1 MAARRG
7 KEPTKED
14 VLGAYRRDALLRAA
28 VRVFGARGFDCA
40 TMEQIAQEAD
50 VAKGTTYLYY
60 RSKQS
65 VYDAALRNGLA
76 ELEARTGAAIDRA
89 SNLQNAISAFMT
101 ARAEYFVEH
110 RDFFRMYVLEMA
122 RQVTSVKPRA
132 SEFQT
137 MVDRQTRRLEQ
148 AVARAAARGE
158 IRRVDATATA
168 VAIFDLTRGLVARRI
183 IFNRSGDLA
192 ADVAFLSALIFK
204 GLRAQGSRLRAQ
216 GSGPRSHGT
225 GRLAQ

>member
-1 MAARRG
+1 MPPRRRT
-7 KEPTKED
+7 EPTKED
-14 VLGAYRRDALLRAA
+14 VIGAYRRSALLRAA
-28 VRVFGARGFDCA
+28 VRVFGTRGFDCA
-40 TMEQIAQEAD
+40 TMEQIAQEAN

-65 VYDAALRNGLA
+65 VYDAALRSGLA

-89 SNLQNAISAFMT
+89 SNLHNAISAFMT

-137 MVDRQTRRLEQ
+137 MVDRQTARLEQ
-148 AVARAAARGE
+148 AVASAAARGE

-168 VAIFDLTRGLVARRI
+168 VAIFDLTRGLVSRRI

-192 ADVAFLSALIFK
+192 GDVAFLSALIFRGLK
-204 GLRAQGSRLRAQ
+204 ARASGLRAHS
-216 GSGPRSHGT
+216 S
-225 GRLAQ
+225 GRLAK